1 MAYSEDREIL
11 FDGEKEVV
19 MAASELV
26 NQYTRITLEGVGTIL
41 GHNGDEIT
49 VYDYYQ

>member
-1 MAYSEDREIL
+1 MKKLYPYN

-19 MAASELV
+19 MAAAELV
-26 NQYTRITLEGVGTIL
+26 NQYNYITIKGVGTIVA
-41 GHNGDEIT
+41 HNGDEIT